1 VTMDERHGGGTRIR
15 DDVSDFEIRRAD
27 KIVCGS
33 RVSHVNVFFFF
44 FHAKSEIQQY
54 LPTRV
59 WWGLSK
65 HRHFSE
71 SIV

>member
-1 VTMDERHGGGTRIR
+1 MDERHGGGTRIR

-44 FHAKSEIQQY
+44 FTPSPKFNSTCQHEFGGDYRSTDTF
-54 LPTRV
+54 LRV
-59 WWGLSK
+59 
-65 HRHFSE
+65 
-71 SIV
+71 